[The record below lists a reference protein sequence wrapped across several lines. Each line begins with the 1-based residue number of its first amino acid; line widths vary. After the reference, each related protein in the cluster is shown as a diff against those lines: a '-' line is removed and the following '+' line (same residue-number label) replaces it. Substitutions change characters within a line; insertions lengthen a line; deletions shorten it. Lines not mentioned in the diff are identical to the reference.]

1 MMDLTSFKK
10 KIDSSVQGFKLTLDN
25 FMKSSTELVMDSN
38 NKIDENINK
47 LFHEYDDKIEIIK
60 NDLEETKKNTDNKI
74 DDVEN
79 KLIKEMNKIKTKI
92 VSFEND
98 LNIHKKFYGF

>member
-25 FMKSSTELVMDSN
+25 FMKSSTEFVMEDH
-38 NKIDENINK
+38 NKMDENINK

-79 KLIKEMNKIKTKI
+79 KLIHNLNTKLIK
-92 VSFEND
+92 FCFN
-98 LNIHKKFYGF
+98 